1 MYRVQAFVAGIK
13 DPEFDRLLLRL
24 AAQHLVHKWHK
35 CLNSKQQS
43 QQTDAGDVLHFLQAI
58 LAFEALKARRGQ
70 HLVFKSVL
78 RT

>member
-35 CLNSKQQS
+35 CLNSKASRQMQEMFYIFYRLFWHLKHLRL
-43 QQTDAGDVLHFLQAI
+43 AGDNI
-58 LAFEALKARRGQ
+58 
-70 HLVFKSVL
+70 
-78 RT
+78 